1 MKHNLFNMKFIT
13 LSYFTLSFVVGYTQV
28 KTQNNLKQLKEK
40 VESSQKQK
48 SKLKDLTLEEAV
60 MGQYRQFY
68 PKGNAGLTW
77 VKNTNQYAYL
87 SNRYDTVFV
96 KGGKKDQ
103 VISLTEI
110 NKALKQEL
118 KYIPGANWIGMS
130 DLAIVYNNNVFTYNS
145 LRKEGAKVLSF
156 PKDAA
161 NTEFTNNYKKVAYT
175 IDNNVYIASEND
187 AREAVT
193 KFEDKNIVS
202 GQAIARSEFGITKG
216 LFWSPSSEILA
227 FYQKD
232 ESNVADYPLLDMT
245 VTPGKLKSIKYPMA
259 GQKSEQ
265 AKIGLYNTVTKKTTY
280 LKVDGDAEQYLTNL
294 GWGPES
300 KFVYVAVVN
309 RDQNHMILN
318 KYDVASGALVKTLFE
333 EKHDKWVEPENPV
346 WFIPGSSDFLWLSE
360 RDGFMHAYRYSSNG
374 DFKGQVTKGDWLV
387 KSILGLD
394 KSKKNLIV
402 EGTTEDGLGN
412 RVLSINLKSGKQ
424 NVINYSV
431 GTHRFKL
438 SDIGDRLI
446 ADYSN
451 IETPRVQEII
461 ATSGKKIKLLN
472 TAENPYTKHKLA
484 QTELMTLKAKDGTPL
499 QARMIKPA
507 DFDPDKKY
515 PVLVYVYGGPHAQMV
530 TNSWLG
536 GASLWMHYMANK
548 GYIIFTLDNR
558 GSANRGFEFE
568 NVIHRQ
574 LGNVEM
580 EDQLVGVDF
589 LKKQSF
595 VDADRM
601 AVHGWS
607 FGGFMTT
614 SLMLRKPGTFKVG
627 VAGGPVTDWKFYE
640 IMYGERYMDRPEQN
654 EEGYKT
660 ASLLNYTDK
669 LEGDLLLIHGTV
681 DDVVVMQHNFALVQ
695 KFVEEGVLMDFFPY
709 PNHPHNVR
717 GKDRVHLMNK
727 VLTYVEEKLAK

>member
-1 MKHNLFNMKFIT
+1 MKFIT
-13 LSYFTLSFVVGYTQV
+13 LSILTLSTIVSSAQV
-28 KTQNNLKQLKEK
+28 KTQNDFKELKEK
-40 VESSQKQK
+40 VESSQKQQ
-48 SKLKDLTLEEAV
+48 SKLKDFTLEEAV
-60 MGQYRQFY
+60 LGQYRQFY
-68 PKGNAGLTW
+68 PKGLVGLTW
-77 VKNTNQYAYL
+77 VKNSNEYTYL
-87 SNRYDTVFV
+87 SNRYDTVYV
-96 KGGKKDQ
+96 KGGKKDR
-103 VISLTEI
+103 VISLTDI
-110 NKALKQEL
+110 NAALKQEL
-118 KYIPGANWIGMS
+118 RYIPGSNWISMF
-130 DLAIVYNNNVFTYNS
+130 DLAIVNSNNVFTYNTT
-145 LRKEGAKVLSF
+145 RKEGELLLSY
-156 PKDAA
+156 PKEAE
-161 NTEFTNNYKKVAYT
+161 NTEFTGNYEKVAYT
-175 IDNNVYIASEND
+175 VDNNVFIATKND

-193 KFEDKNIVS
+193 MFDDKNIVS
-202 GQAIARSEFGITKG
+202 GQAVARSEFGITNG
-216 LFWSPSSEILA
+216 LFWSPNNNVLA

-232 ESNVADYPLLDMT
+232 ESYVADYPLLDMT

-265 AKIGLYNTVTKKTTY
+265 AKIGLYNTVTKKTIY
-280 LKVDGDAEQYLTNL
+280 LKIDGDSEQYLTNL
-294 GWGPES
+294 AWGPES
-300 KFVYVAVVN
+300 NSVYVAVVN
-309 RDQNHMILN
+309 RDQNHMKLN
-318 KYDVASGALVKTLFE
+318 KYDVTSGALVKTLFE

-346 WFIPGSSDFLWLSE
+346 WFIPGTSDFLWLSE
-360 RDGFMHAYRYSSNG
+360 RDGFMHAYRYSSEG
-374 DFKGQVTKGDWLV
+374 ELKGQVTKGNWLV

-412 RVLSINLKSGKQ
+412 RALMVNLKSGKQ
-424 NVINYSV
+424 NVINYSN

-438 SDIGDRLI
+438 SDNGDRLI
-446 ADYSN
+446 SQYSN
-451 IETPRVQEII
+451 IETPSVQEII
-461 ATSGKKIKLLN
+461 GVSGKKIKLLN
-472 TAENPYTKHKLA
+472 AAKNPFIEHRLA
-484 QTELMTLKAKDGTPL
+484 KTELMTLKAKDGTPL
-499 QARMIKPA
+499 QARMIKPV
-507 DFDPDKKY
+507 DFDANKKY
-515 PVLVYVYGGPHAQMV
+515 PVLVYVYGGPHAQLV

-558 GSANRGFEFE
+558 GSSNRGFEFE
-568 NVIHRQ
+568 NAIHRQ
-574 LGNVEM
+574 LGTIEM
-580 EDQLVGVDF
+580 EDQLIGVEY

-595 VDADRM
+595 IDADRM

-627 VAGGPVTDWKFYE
+627 VAGGPVTDWKYYE

-695 KFVEEGVLMDFFPY
+695 KFVENGVLMDFFPY